1 MANKDVLFG
10 KLRGKMVEEGITQSA
25 LAHSMGLSRATMSL
39 KMNGKRDFTL
49 TELKIIVK
57 LLNIDDPYSYFFVS

>member
-1 MANKDVLFG
+1 MSNKNVLFG
-10 KLRGKMVEEGITQSA
+10 KLRGKMAEVGITQSA
-25 LAHSMGLSRATMSL
+25 LANSMGLSRASLSL
-39 KMNGKRDFTL
+39 KMNGKREFTL